1 MKPSNTRQKR
11 TPEPIPPAFKP
22 TYDLIM
28 SAPSKDMQ
36 NELARIMQI
45 YTHGLQDGVRLAQ
58 KPA

>member
-1 MKPSNTRQKR
+1 MKPHSAKD
-11 TPEPIPPAFKP
+11 TPETQVPAFKQ

-28 SAPSKDMQ
+28 SAPTKDMQ